1 MRKATKVI
9 ADTDVFKPAPKLT
22 FNLDDD
28 GLTVF
33 DARGGSYWRGNATA
47 GEVMEGIRLGRPVNS
62 LITSIA
68 EAYEV
73 DRERVREDVQA
84 LLAELQQHGIIQRVR
99 Q

>member
-1 MRKATKVI
+1 MRKATKAI
-9 ADTDVFKPAPKLT
+9 ADSDVFETAPKLT

-68 EAYEV
+68 EAYKV
-73 DRERVREDVQA
+73 DQERVRGDVHA
-84 LLAELQQHGIIQRVR
+84 LLAELEQHGIIQRVR